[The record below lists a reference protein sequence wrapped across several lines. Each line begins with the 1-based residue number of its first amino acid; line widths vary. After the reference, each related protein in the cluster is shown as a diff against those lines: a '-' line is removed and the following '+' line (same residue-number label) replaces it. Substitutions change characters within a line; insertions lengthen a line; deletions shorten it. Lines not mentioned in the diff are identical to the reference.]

1 MTVGMVAVLNV
12 FRICAVALVPF
23 LIPSPAAA
31 LSLNGYRAQHHRPPL
46 HMSVTLAGEAS
57 AHAWDMARRGHL
69 DHDGFRE
76 SAALRGTTSAQNVLF
91 GCANEDCAIRMWAKS
106 SRHRANMLRKDVS
119 AYGIGSATADNGQR
133 YWVLELGGE

>member
-1 MTVGMVAVLNV
+1 MLAI
-12 FRICAVALVPF
+12 FRICAVTLAGLCFATPASALD
-23 LIPSPAAA
+23 
-31 LSLNGYRAQHHRPPL
+31 LNAYRAQRHRPPL

-69 DHDGFRE
+69 DHNGFRE